1 MNNVWRNGWVHIARW
16 GVVLSLGAALATP
29 LLVADSLFFPYITG
43 KNFAFR
49 VLVDIAAACWLLIAL
64 VDPRYRPRWSASL
77 AVFAAL
83 VGWMVVA
90 DAMAPNAFKAFFS
103 NFERMEGWIGFA
115 HTFLFFLTL
124 VGFIEGESA
133 RRGNERD
140 WWWIFWHISMAV
152 SVVVAMGAIGD
163 YLNYLK
169 GARTDPRVF
178 STLGNATY
186 LAAYALF
193 HIFIALLYLVR
204 EQRWGWR
211 AAYLGFIALQLFALY
226 HTATRGAI
234 LGLLGGLGLTS
245 LLWAVGGRSRAL
257 RASALA
263 VLAGAAIVVGGVWLA
278 RESSWVRES
287 PVLQRF
293 ATISL
298 SEGTVAARFM
308 VWRMA
313 LEGARERPL
322 FGWGQEGFNYVFN
335 KHYNPK
341 MYNQEQWF
349 DRAHNV
355 FLDWLIAGGVPAFVL
370 YLLFYGSALWLL
382 WAPTGR
388 AVFSLEERSVLTGLI
403 AAYGFHNIF
412 VFDNLT
418 SYILF
423 ALLLAWITQKT
434 ATARSPRVGGERA
447 VAAQTAAVVAAPVAL
462 VFLLALL
469 WFHSVGIATARQL
482 VAAIAD
488 PRLPAQER
496 LNLLQRAHHH
506 WNIGGQEVAEQAQQ
520 IAYRLRDGRDPET
533 PQAFLLARDLLKQ
546 ELARAPNDA
555 RLWLFYASLLEQIG
569 DTARAQEAYQ
579 KALAASPNKQQFLFA
594 YASFFII
601 TGRLDNAEE
610 VLQRAYE
617 LEPSYDEAA
626 RNRAAIMLLRGKDK
640 EAEAFLLAHTGGDEQ
655 EASKLFVAALE
666 ASGRW
671 EDAARARESALGSS
685 SDAQAYLGAAE
696 AWLRAGNVAKAREVL
711 QRMQTDLPSAAG
723 IATAALQQVDALAS
737 STIKDIDS
745 YQQRNE

>member
-1 MNNVWRNGWVHIARW
+1 MAQWVGAYRALGGECFRLARR
-16 GVVLSLGAALATP
+16 LHAAFGGGFFVFSPTSQAKI
-29 LLVADSLFFPYITG
+29 SLFRI
-43 KNFAFR
+43 
-49 VLVDIAAACWLLIAL
+49 LVDIAAACWLLLAL
-64 VDPRYRPRWSASL
+64 VDARYRPRWSIPL
-77 AVFAAL
+77 IVFGVL
-83 VGWMVVA
+83 VVWMAVA

-103 NFERMEGWIGFA
+103 NFERMEGWIGLA
-115 HTFLFFLTL
+115 HTFLFFVVL
-124 VGFIEGESA
+124 VGFVQGESV
-133 RRGNERD
+133 RDRQKD

-152 SVVVAMGAIGD
+152 SVVVALGAIGD

-169 GARTDPRVF
+169 GARSDPRVF

-193 HIFIALLYLVR
+193 HIFIALFYLVR
-204 EQRWGWR
+204 ERRWGWR

-234 LGLLGGLGLTS
+234 LGLLGGLGLMS

-263 VLAGAAIVVGGVWLA
+263 VLAGAVLVVGGVWLA
-278 RESSWVRES
+278 RESPWVRES

-308 VWRMA
+308 IWRMA

-322 FGWGQEGFNYVFN
+322 FGWGQEGFNSVFN
-335 KHYNPK
+335 KYYNPK

-355 FLDWLIAGGVPAFVL
+355 FLDWLIAGGIPAFVL
-370 YLLFYGSALWLL
+370 YLLLYGSALWLL
-382 WAPTGR
+382 WAPAGR
-388 AVFSLEERSVLTGLI
+388 VAFSLEERSVLTGLI

-418 SYILF
+418 SYLLF

-447 VAAQTAAVVAAPVAL
+447 VAAQTATAVAAPVAL
-462 VFLLALL
+462 ISLLALL
-469 WFHSVGIATARQL
+469 WFHSVGIATAHQL
-482 VAAIAD
+482 VVAIAD
-488 PRLPAQER
+488 PRLSAQER
-496 LNLLQRAHHH
+496 LNLLREAHHR

-520 IAYRLRDGRDPET
+520 IALRLRNNGDPAAL
-533 PQAFLLARDLLKQ
+533 QAFLLARELLEQ
-546 ELARAPNDA
+546 ELERAPNDA
-555 RLWLFYASLLEQIG
+555 RLWLFYASMLEQLG

-594 YASFFII
+594 YASFLIT
-601 TGRLDNAEE
+601 TGRLDEAEA

-655 EASKLFVAALE
+655 KASTLFVAALE
-666 ASGRW
+666 AIGRW

-685 SDAQAYLGAAE
+685 SKAQAYLGAAE
-696 AWLRAGNVAKAREVL
+696 AWLQAGDVAKAREVL

-723 IATAALQQVDALAS
+723 IATAALQRLDALAS
-737 STIKDIDS
+737 STPEDTTNH
-745 YQQRNE
+745 QQSSE